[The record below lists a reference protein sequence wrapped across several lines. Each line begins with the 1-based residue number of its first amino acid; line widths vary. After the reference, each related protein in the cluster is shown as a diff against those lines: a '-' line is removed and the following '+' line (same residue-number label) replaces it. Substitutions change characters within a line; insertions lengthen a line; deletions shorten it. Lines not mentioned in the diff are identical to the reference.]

1 VNTIE
6 IDKYRFL
13 EVSTNPNI
21 IISLKGEKNFCELN
35 QKDKLNFLK
44 SNFKLSSYSEFNQ
57 IHGVKVNGQDTSEN
71 NEFDGFI
78 TKEKNHAFAIKTA
91 DCIPLIIWDDSKE
104 LLCGLHCGWKGLQ
117 QGIIG
122 KILEE
127 NNYQSLTNSYIGPHI
142 CKEHFEVRQDLI
154 EKFMQEE
161 SDIGPYL
168 AHRDNKIFM
177 DLRQFCVD
185 ELHEYGIE
193 IYTKY
198 SPCSYTENDHF
209 FSWRRD
215 PGNPLRNLTIAWL

>member
-1 VNTIE
+1 MWIALW
-6 IDKYRFL
+6 L
-13 EVSTNPNI
+13 E
-21 IISLKGEKNFCELN
+21 
-35 QKDKLNFLK
+35 
-44 SNFKLSSYSEFNQ
+44 
-57 IHGVKVNGQDTSEN
+57 
-71 NEFDGFI
+71 
-78 TKEKNHAFAIKTA
+78 
-91 DCIPLIIWDDSKE
+91 
-104 LLCGLHCGWKGLQ
+104 GLQ

-142 CKEHFEVRQDLI
+142 CKEHFEVKQDLI

-161 SDIGPYL
+161 SDIEPYL
-168 AHRDNKIFM
+168 AHRDKKIFM